1 MSSILE
7 ALKKLEDEKAA
18 RQGGLGN
25 IARKVTASGRSARQ
39 KPAWLVPGALA
50 AVAIA
55 AVLGTYT
62 VMGGF
67 SPRHGATVPL
77 ANPEPP
83 APNPAISLPR
93 AASPDGVGSAP
104 SRTELAAPARREAAS
119 GASAAAIH
127 ASIAPAAEGKRS
139 SPLTQPQPDSKSE
152 TATAPPQ
159 PSSEGKLPA
168 LNVSGIAWQKDN
180 ASRLAVVNGASVTE
194 GATIAGAR
202 VDEIF
207 PDRVRFSCRGK
218 SYEIFL
224 GKTEQEN

>member
-18 RQGGLGN
+18 RRGGLGN
-25 IARKVTASGRSARQ
+25 IAGKVTASGRRTRQ
-39 KPAWLVPGALA
+39 KPAWLVPA
-50 AVAIA
+50 AMAAIAIA

-62 VMGGF
+62 IMGGF

-77 ANPEPP
+77 TTP
-83 APNPAISLPR
+83 APTSPNPAISLPQ
-93 AASPDGVGSAP
+93 AAAPDSAGSAA
-104 SRTELAAPARREAAS
+104 SRTELAAPARRGAHS
-119 GASAAAIH
+119 GASAAAI
-127 ASIAPAAEGKRS
+127 
-139 SPLTQPQPDSKSE
+139 Q
-152 TATAPPQ
+152 TATAPAAAGKRASLLPQ
-159 PSSEGKLPA
+159 PQTDSEPEKAAAPPLPSSDGKLPA

-194 GATIAGAR
+194 GAAIAGAR

-207 PDRVRFSCRGK
+207 PDRVRFSYRGK

-224 GKTEQEN
+224 GKTQQDN

>member
-18 RQGGLGN
+18 RRGGLGN
-25 IARKVTASGRSARQ
+25 IAGKVTATGRRARQ
-39 KPAWLVPGALA
+39 KPAWLVPA
-50 AVAIA
+50 AMAAIAIA

-62 VMGGF
+62 AMGGF
-67 SPRHGATVPL
+67 SQRHGVPVPL
-77 ANPEPP
+77 ANPAPP
-83 APNPAISLPR
+83 ASNPDTPTLR
-93 AASPDGVGSAP
+93 AASPDGASSTA
-104 SRTELAAPARREAAS
+104 SRTELATPARRRAPP
-119 GASAAAIH
+119 GVSAAAIQT
-127 ASIAPAAEGKRS
+127 SIAPAAAGKRS
-139 SPLTQPQPDSKSE
+139 SPLPQPQPGSQSE
-152 TATAPPQ
+152 KAAASPP
-159 PSSEGKLPA
+159 PSSDGQLPA

-207 PDRVRFSCRGK
+207 PDRVRFSYRNK

-224 GKTEQEN
+224 GKTVQEN

>member
-18 RQGGLGN
+18 RRGGLGN
-25 IARKVTASGRSARQ
+25 IAGKVTASGRRARQ
-39 KPAWLVPGALA
+39 KPAWLVPA
-50 AVAIA
+50 AMAAIAIA

-62 VMGGF
+62 AMGGF
-67 SPRHGATVPL
+67 SPRRGATVLL
-77 ANPEPP
+77 ANPAPP
-83 APNPAISLPR
+83 APNPAIPPLR
-93 AASPDGVGSAP
+93 AASPDDASSAA
-104 SRTELAAPARREAAS
+104 SRTELAAPARR
-119 GASAAAIH
+119 GATPGVSAAAIQ
-127 ASIAPAAEGKRS
+127 ASIAPAAAGNRS
-139 SPLTQPQPDSKSE
+139 SPLPQPGSQLEK
-152 TATAPPQ
+152 AAAPPP
-159 PSSEGKLPA
+159 PSSDGQLPA

-207 PDRVRFSCRGK
+207 PDRVRFSYRNK

-224 GKTEQEN
+224 GKTVQEN